1 MDFYQLIEG
10 RESIRNYDPE
20 RPVDAETLKR
30 ILNAGR
36 LAPSAVNKQPWK
48 FLLISSPEMLEKV
61 RSCYA
66 RDWLRGA
73 PHILVIVGDTDAAWI
88 RESDGYNS
96 LETDMTIAMDHM
108 ILAAEFEGVGTCWIE
123 AYDPV
128 ALRKALALKENEKVF
143 SITPLGYQKEGF
155 VKKGNKER
163 KAFEE
168 VVQFL

>member
-10 RESIRNYDPE
+10 RESIRNYDLE

-36 LAPSAVNKQPWK
+36 LAPSAANKQPWK

-61 RSCYA
+61 RRCYG
-66 RDWLRGA
+66 RNWFKEA
-73 PHILVIVGDTDAAWI
+73 PHVLAVVGDVETAWT

-108 ILAAEFEGVGTCWIE
+108 ILAAEYERVGTCWIE
-123 AYDPV
+123 AYDPLILRE
-128 ALRKALALKENEKVF
+128 ALGLKENEKVF

-155 VKKGNKER
+155 AKKGNKER
-163 KAFEE
+163 KTFDE
-168 VVQFL
+168 VVRFL